1 MLEERPGST
10 PPAPTPTPGLT
21 ATVLPSTAWTDGDRF
36 VGRASELARLRG
48 ALDAARNGS
57 GSLFLVSG
65 EAGIG
70 KTRLAFEVSSEART
84 RDVRVVWGR
93 CWEAGGAPAYWPW
106 IEVLRQLLADTEV
119 VPQEALGRHAAQL
132 ARLVPEAVPGTEP
145 ATAPADPDS
154 GRFLLF
160 DAVAAT
166 LRIASKRRPVL
177 IVIDDLHA
185 ADRASALLLA
195 FLARATSDCGAL
207 LIGTYR
213 DAEAHSTPAL
223 VDAFGELSRSASRIA
238 LSGLETSGVREVLEG
253 WHGAQPADGLVG
265 RIHRI
270 TDGNPFFV
278 REIVRLLPPDASLD
292 DAGSFR
298 IPDGIRE
305 TVRRRLQPLPAP
317 VRALLAIA
325 AVAGREFDAV
335 MVSRAARLEMIEF
348 LDLLEPAIAH
358 AVVDQVPGSSGR
370 FSFRHALI
378 QETIH
383 DDLSVAVR
391 IRLHGDV
398 RDALEQLSVA
408 DPERYVAELAHHALA
423 AAPAG
428 DERFVAH
435 GVRAARSAMQRMAF
449 EESVRLYERTIDA
462 LVHARPD
469 ERRRCELLLA
479 LAEAKE
485 WANDRSGSRTAV
497 EQAAEIARTLDAPEL
512 LARAAL
518 AVGAIEAL
526 KATASSR
533 CETAAP
539 LLNEALAMGG
549 RVDRATRARLRS
561 RLALHFLT
569 SGNRPEALAESAA
582 AICDARSSDDPDCL
596 AHVLISRH
604 AVLLGPDHLDE
615 RCGIAMELLQLAAL
629 RRNPEYEIRA
639 HALRVVNALEI
650 GDILTVDEACAVH
663 DRLTAASQD
672 PFERWANVMWRCA
685 RALLVGRFDEAIA
698 RAGEGVEL
706 TKTVPGPHAF
716 EINGPAAYL
725 GQLLLIEDT
734 RYGSIPDPGQFET
747 PRAKFNEVLAW
758 HVARLQGLTRLG
770 RSDEVRAEVDQLMSR
785 GLPDADR
792 TGTWLVAITT
802 LAEAVALLGDG
813 EYAERLYPK
822 LLPYAQHNVTVS
834 FVACRGSVS
843 RFLGLLAA
851 TIGDREAA
859 ALHFENALAMNRR
872 MGALPHV
879 AATLH
884 DYSVSL
890 LVGAPAP
897 EQVERAAGLCSEALS
912 IARDLGMEGLT
923 ARCSQIL
930 DDHAASA
937 RTTARRPDFE
947 LVARGAFWSVTHD
960 RNEVVVKHRKGLHY
974 IAELLRNPDRDVHV
988 RTLVALFGPADA
1000 PAPDPRVTKPHV
1012 LRDANAHADD
1022 FSEHLVDP
1030 RARRAYERRLAE
1042 LDDELQAAGGFAD
1055 PEQLVVL
1062 REEREA
1068 LRREMSRI
1076 TGLGGRPRRVDDGE
1090 RMRVAVTRAIRNA
1103 LTSIVDASPDIG
1115 GALARRIRT
1124 GNSCRYSTAPSD

>member
-1 MLEERPGST
+1 MLEERLGST
-10 PPAPTPTPGLT
+10 PTEPPPTSGLT
-21 ATVLPSTAWTDGDRF
+21 TAAAAHTARIDGDRF
-36 VGRASELARLRG
+36 VGRTEELARLRD
-48 ALDAARNGS
+48 AFDAARKGS
-57 GSLFLVSG
+57 GSLFLISG

-70 KTRLAFEVSSEART
+70 KTRLAFEISSEART

-93 CWEAGGAPAYWPW
+93 CWEAGGAPPYWPW
-106 IEVLRQLLADTEV
+106 IEVLRQLLADTES
-119 VPQEALGRHAAQL
+119 VPHDALGRHAAQL
-132 ARLVPEAVPGTEP
+132 ARLVPESVPETEP
-145 ATAPADPDS
+145 ASAPADPES

-160 DAVAAT
+160 DAIAAT
-166 LRIASKRRPVL
+166 LRIAANRRPVL
-177 IVIDDLHA
+177 VVIDDLHA

-195 FLARATSDCGAL
+195 FLARAVTDCSAV

-223 VDAFGELSRSASRIA
+223 VDALGELSRSGSRIA
-238 LSGLETSGVREVLEG
+238 LRGLDTPGVRVVLEG
-253 WHGAQPADGLVG
+253 WHGARPGDRLVE

-278 REIVRLLPPDASLD
+278 REIVRLLPLDSSLD
-292 DAGSFR
+292 DTGSFR
-298 IPDGIRE
+298 VPDGIRE
-305 TVRRRLQPLPAP
+305 TVRRRLLPLAAP

-325 AVAGREFDAV
+325 AVVGREFDAV
-335 MVSRAARLEMIEF
+335 IVSRAAHLEPIEF

-358 AVVDQVPGSSGR
+358 AVVDAVPGSGGR

-378 QETIH
+378 QETIYE
-383 DDLSVAVR
+383 DLAHAVR

-398 RDALEQLSVA
+398 AHALEQLSA
-408 DPERYVAELAHHALA
+408 ATPDRYVAELAHHALA

-428 DERFVAH
+428 DDRFVEHAT
-435 GVRAARSAMQRMAF
+435 RAARAAMQRMAF
-449 EESVRLYERTIDA
+449 EEAVHVYERTLDA
-462 LVHARPD
+462 LVHAQPD

-479 LAEAKE
+479 LAEARE
-485 WANDRSGSRTAV
+485 WANDRSGSRTTV

-518 AVGAIEAL
+518 TVGAIEAL

-533 CETAAP
+533 CETAAH
-539 LLNEALAMGG
+539 LLNEALAMGD
-549 RVDRATRARLRS
+549 RIDRATRARLRS
-561 RLALHFLT
+561 RLALHFWT
-569 SGNRPEALAESAA
+569 SGNRTEALAESAA
-582 AICDARSSDDPDCL
+582 AVFDARSSDDPDCR

-604 AVLLGPDHLDE
+604 AVLLGPDYLDE
-615 RCGIAMELLQLAAL
+615 RCGIAMELLQLAVL

-663 DRLTAASQD
+663 DRLTTAAQD
-672 PFERWANVMWRCA
+672 PFELWANIMWRCA

-698 RAGEGVEL
+698 LAGEGIAL
-706 TKTVPGPHAF
+706 TRTVPGPHGF

-734 RYGSIPDPGQFET
+734 RYGSVVDPGAFDN
-747 PRAKFNEVLAW
+747 PRAKFHEVLAW
-758 HVARLQGLTRLG
+758 HVARLQALTRLG
-770 RSDEVRAEVDQLMSR
+770 RADEIRSEVDQLMTR

-802 LAEAVALLGDG
+802 MAEAVALLGDG
-813 EYAERLYPK
+813 EHADRLYPK

-851 TIGDREAA
+851 TIGDRDAA

-884 DYSVSL
+884 DYAASL
-890 LVGAPAP
+890 IAGAPEP
-897 EQVERAAGLCSEALS
+897 EELERAAGLCGEALS
-912 IARDLGMEGLT
+912 IARDLGMEGLVV
-923 ARCSQIL
+923 RCNQIL
-930 DDHAASA
+930 ADHAASA
-937 RTTARRPDFE
+937 RTTERRADFE
-947 LVARGAFWSVTHD
+947 LVARGAFWSVTYGGK
-960 RNEVVVKHRKGLHY
+960 EVLVKHRKGLHY

-988 RTLVALFGPADA
+988 RTLVALFGAADS
-1000 PAPDPRVTKPHV
+1000 PAPDPRVTKPQV
-1012 LRDANAHADD
+1012 VRDLDAHADD

-1030 RARRAYERRLAE
+1030 KARRAYERRLAE
-1042 LDDELQAAGGFAD
+1042 LDDELRAAGGFGD
-1055 PEQLVVL
+1055 PEQLAVL

-1076 TGLGGRPRRVDDGE
+1076 TGLGGRPRRIDAGE

-1103 LTSIVDASPDIG
+1103 LSSIVDASPEIG

-1124 GNSCRYSTAPSD
+1124 GNSCRYATSAPD